1 MAAWS
6 VVAYSA
12 LLSFPA
18 SGGEPG
24 AGRQKAKVCAV
35 CHGTDGI
42 SIKPDAPNIAGQ
54 TEYYL
59 RAQLTD
65 FRSGKRFHQQM
76 NVVAQSLSD
85 ADIDDLAAWYSS
97 IKLTVE
103 LPPD

>member
-1 MAAWS
+1 MTVWLVIACPIFPS
-6 VVAYSA
+6 V
-12 LLSFPA
+12 PA
-18 SGGEPG
+18 NGGELD
-24 AGRQKAKVCAV
+24 AGRHKAKVCTV
-35 CHGTDGI
+35 CHGIDGI
-42 SIKPDAPNIAGQ
+42 STKPDAPNIAGQ

-59 RAQLTD
+59 QTQLAA

-97 IKLTVE
+97 IKFTVK